1 MTEMKKTAVQ
11 QFDEKLAAC
20 NDKDAL
26 LLLARDSIRISDSQC
41 GLDERRLPRQKAIL
55 DLALRIVELGRL
67 KGKINTNG
75 KLALIMKK
83 YSDLKLGSPE
93 HFHDDFKKTYP
104 EEYEQIGAQKRKER
118 MRSKLKTES
127 KTALQKTTTNAPQA
141 PTTHKP
147 NLQMMATSRGVLYQ

>member
-1 MTEMKKTAVQ
+1 MTEIKKPAVQ

-20 NDKDAL
+20 NDKNAL

-83 YSDLKLGSPE
+83 YADLKLGSPE
-93 HFHDDFKKTYP
+93 HFHDDFKKAFP
-104 EEYEQIGAQKRKER
+104 EEYQQIGAEKRKER
-118 MRSKLKTES
+118 MRAKLKTE
-127 KTALQKTTTNAPQA
+127 TQAALQKPAANAPQA
-141 PTTHKP
+141 PAPRKP
-147 NLQMMATSRGVLYQ
+147 NLQMMANNRSVLYQ

>member
-20 NDKDAL
+20 NNKDAL

-83 YSDLKLGSPE
+83 YGDLKLGSPE
-93 HFHDDFKKTYP
+93 HFHSDFKKTFP
-104 EEYEQIGAQKRKER
+104 EEYQQIGAEKRKER
-118 MRSKLKTES
+118 MRAKLKTES
-127 KTALQKTTTNAPQA
+127 QTALQKPTVNAPQTA
-141 PTTHKP
+141 TPRKP
-147 NLQMMATSRGVLYQ
+147 NLQMMARSRSALYQ